1 MLARKTTTG
10 RGVGGGVEVLPDFP
24 ETKRLFSR
32 FFRTYMRRK
41 FREFSPFSA
50 FQTRYLHEGRAMK
63 IIRADQSESSSGM
76 EQLSAHLEIKFDEI
90 ENLTLQKAIEK
101 HDAMVVDLV
110 RKQTHFIRQRITS
123 QIPESQ
129 TLNAKG
135 RKFDAQLLTEL
146 LEKMQIEFYPDGRP
160 HELFVDNPLF
170 TSERMAAIEKEI
182 ESNPELKRKFA
193 EMMERKKEEWRA
205 REATRKLVG

>member
-1 MLARKTTTG
+1 M
-10 RGVGGGVEVLPDFP
+10 LPDFP

-41 FREFSPFSA
+41 FREVSPFSA
-50 FQTRYLHEGRAMK
+50 VQTRLLHEGRAMK

-101 HDAMVVDLV
+101 HDAMVMDLV
-110 RKQTHFIRQRITS
+110 QKQTHLIRERMTS
-123 QIPESQ
+123 EIPESQ
-129 TLNAKG
+129 TLDAKG
-135 RKFDAQLLTEL
+135 RKFDAQLLIEL

-160 HELFVDNPLF
+160 HELLVDGSLF
-170 TSERMAAIEKEI
+170 TPERMAAVEKEI
-182 ESNPELKRKFA
+182 ESNPELKRRFD

-205 REATRKLVG
+205 READRKLVG